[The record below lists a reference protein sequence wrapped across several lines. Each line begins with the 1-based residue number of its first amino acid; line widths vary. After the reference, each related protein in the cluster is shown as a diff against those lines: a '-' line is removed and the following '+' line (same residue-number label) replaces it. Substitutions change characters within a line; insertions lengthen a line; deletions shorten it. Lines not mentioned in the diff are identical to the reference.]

1 LSGFNED
8 PGEKYYLFFSM
19 DNMVWSL
26 RRMGKILGASMTS
39 QLKGSW
45 ELSKPYYYATGHFML
60 DQTGILCF
68 SYATYSSRFSSSLHY
83 QKIKTVFCW
92 LQEKHHKTGLW
103 PSTDE
108 TMDSARSVIRSQ
120 YNTQRVSTKTKV
132 RVV

>member
-26 RRMGKILGASMTS
+26 RRMGKILGAGMTS
-39 QLKGSW
+39 HLKGSW

-68 SYATYSSRFSSSLHY
+68 SYATYSSRFSSSLPLPEN
-83 QKIKTVFCW
+83 KDRF
-92 LQEKHHKTGLW
+92 LLA
-103 PSTDE
+103 PRE
-108 TMDSARSVIRSQ
+108 TSQ
-120 YNTQRVSTKTKV
+120 NRTLAQYR
-132 RVV
+132 